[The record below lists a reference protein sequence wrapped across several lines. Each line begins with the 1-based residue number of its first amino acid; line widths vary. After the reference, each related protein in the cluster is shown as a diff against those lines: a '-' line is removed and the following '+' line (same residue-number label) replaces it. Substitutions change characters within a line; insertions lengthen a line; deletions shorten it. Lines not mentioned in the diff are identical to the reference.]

1 MQNDKSIRTIGVR
14 TNIVDDDLPM
24 DRRRL
29 RRINQ
34 REELR
39 KRNLPRELN
48 TVQLRIEPRGQ
59 VRARTQAIGRINHSD
74 GASGVGYVDPHDGP
88 LLSRGRLVVKRDS
101 GRKRMV
107 GAASSIEENL
117 SRMDSCMHA
126 ITPESRGRL
135 RCKRRGAR
143 TLNASR
149 PLCELKKVSPWTP
162 SCRHPYRQHSGCP
175 RNR

>member
-1 MQNDKSIRTIGVR
+1 
-14 TNIVDDDLPM
+14 M

-34 REELR
+34 RGELR

-59 VRARTQAIGRINHSD
+59 VCARTQAVGRINHSD

-126 ITPESRGRL
+126 ITPGIFFKTPTPVQTERGQDARRIPAPL
-135 RCKRRGAR
+135 RAKE
-143 TLNASR
+143 TQ
-149 PLCELKKVSPWTP
+149 PLETELSAPVSATFGLPEE
-162 SCRHPYRQHSGCP
+162 
-175 RNR
+175 